1 MVLRVMD
8 ELMVVRLLIL
18 LMSGFLIRLL
28 NVLRAVLIF
37 LMVYNTKT

>member
-37 LMVYNTKT
+37 LMVYNTKR